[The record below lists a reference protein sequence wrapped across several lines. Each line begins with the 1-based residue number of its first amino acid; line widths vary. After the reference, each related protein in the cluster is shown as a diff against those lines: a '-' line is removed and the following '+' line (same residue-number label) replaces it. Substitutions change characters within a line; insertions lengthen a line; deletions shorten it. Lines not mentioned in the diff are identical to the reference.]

1 MLWPIA
7 DDTFNSNLH
16 VDDHGRYLGGPR
28 VARAFLHAFRLLPA
42 AVCTRLAQHW
52 RAQPTK
58 PRFEIA
64 PVDWRRVV
72 DGTPDGAYMGC
83 CDPKGVTIDPA
94 AVAGGHVGL
103 VSVAVHELLHMD
115 QFARNAMPKR
125 GIDQEREVEN
135 AMRALGVPL
144 TEEAFRGVDVD
155 LLRVPVPGSASSN
168 AADNLSD
175 RDARERAEARLD
187 AAADGP
193 APSLTALER
202 AGRLVVLQ
210 QSDIYLDE
218 RDDKPQSRKRP
229 RQRAAASRHGQPRP
243 RVEVRALAGRNYA

>member
-1 MLWPIA
+1 MLWPIG
-7 DDTFNSNLH
+7 DSNLH

-42 AVCTRLAQHW
+42 AVCARLDRYW
-52 RAQPTK
+52 RSQPTR
-58 PRFEIA
+58 PQFALA

-125 GIDQEREVEN
+125 GVDQEAEVER
-135 AMRALGVPL
+135 AMIALGVPL
-144 TEEAFRGVDVD
+144 TSEAYAGVDVD
-155 LLRVPVPGSASSN
+155 LLREPVPGSASSN

-175 RDARERAEARLD
+175 RNARERAEARLD
-187 AAADGP
+187 AADDGP
-193 APSLTALER
+193 VMSRSAMER

-229 RQRAAASRHGQPRP
+229 RPQRAAASRHGQPRP